1 MLGRPIFLLL
11 CLGQTLLG
19 SNWRPSEDFLGAV
32 RYVESSNGRFLHGD
46 GGQSLGD
53 FQISEAAWIDVSAW
67 RKARKLQ
74 CYSYDQHVFNRK
86 INRIYAADY
95 MTILHGELKKNLK
108 RAPTSGELYA
118 AYNIGLSEFA
128 RCKYRLTRVNRV
140 TRRKCQQI
148 ALIMDVK
155 AQAQATS
162 ASVGGR
168 S

>member
-1 MLGRPIFLLL
+1 MLGRPLLLLL
-11 CLGQTLLG
+11 CICQTVLG
-19 SNWRPSEDFLGAV
+19 SNWRPSDDFLSAV
-32 RYVESSNGRFLHGD
+32 RCVESSNGIFLHGD

-67 RKARKLQ
+67 RKARRLPS
-74 CYSYDQHVFNRK
+74 YSYDQHVFNRK

-118 AYNIGLSEFA
+118 AYNIGLSEFG
-128 RCKYRLTRVNRV
+128 RCNYRLNRVNRV

-148 ALIMDVK
+148 ALIMETK